1 MWDSA
6 NIPKHAF
13 ILWIF
18 VINRLTTCD
27 RLAGKETCK
36 WVLQEYKIE
45 CRDYIFAFSVPMLKE
60 YGSKLPGFA

>member
-1 MWDSA
+1 MWDVA
-6 NIPKHAF
+6 NILKHAF

-36 WVLQEYKIE
+36 WVLQEHKIE
-45 CRDYIFAFSVPMLKE
+45 CIDYIFFECFYAKRIW
-60 YGSKLPGFA
+60 